1 MCLWDGIC
9 IIKYCFRLSSRS
21 FIVFILH
28 LTEIWLYLYVRWGF
42 PGGLVVKNL
51 LAKAGGTRDVVSIP
65 GSGRS
70 PGVGKGNSP
79 QYFCLENS
87 NLAGYHP
94 WSHKESDMTEW
105 LSTSMQVSED
115 IYFFL
120 YRYPIYWISQFLEKL
135 ILFSLYSVSPL
146 HKINDCMYVALC
158 L

>member
-51 LAKAGGTRDVVSIP
+51 LAKAGGTRDVGSIP

>member
-9 IIKYCFRLSSRS
+9 IIKYSFRLSSRS

-42 PGGLVVKNL
+42 PGGPVVKNL
-51 LAKAGGTRDVVSIP
+51 LAKAGGTRDVGSIP

-70 PGVGKGNSP
+70 PGVGKSNPP

-105 LSTSMQVSED
+105 LSTSMQVCED
-115 IYFFL
+115 IFFS
-120 YRYPIYWISQFLEKL
+120 YRYPIYWISQFLGKL
-135 ILFSLYSVSPL
+135 ILSSLYSVSPL
-146 HKINDCMYVALC
+146 HKINDCMFVALC